1 VATLARDFGSSDPRT
16 PALLVCPECDL
27 VQRVPA
33 GGTWGAIAC
42 CRCGATLC
50 RRIPRA
56 LDTTLALMVAAAVLF
71 VIANV
76 TPVMSLDMQGRHNE
90 ATLLGI
96 AKALHGAGMTPV
108 ALLVA
113 LTVIVMPGL
122 EILAMLWLLVPLRLG
137 LAPEGLHVVSRTLA
151 AVRPWAMVEVFTLAA
166 LVSIGRLGHLAD
178 LHLGVAFWA
187 MGALMFVFALTDTVF
202 DEHVLWEHAAA
213 LGQRPPAA
221 GLRRVRK
228 PDSLARTTALLV
240 AAYALYLPAN
250 LLPILETGEIGGAK
264 ASDTILSGVVKLWHG
279 GWWPLAVVILIA
291 SIVIPFAKLVVLTG
305 LVVSVRRG
313 GAARLR
319 GRTRLYRLVDVIG
332 KWSMIDIYVG
342 GLLVGLVQF
351 EAFASVAPGPAAL
364 AFGAVV
370 VLTMLASQS
379 FDPRLLWDAA
389 GARRG

>member
-1 VATLARDFGSSDPRT
+1 VATLARDFGSSDPGT
-16 PALLVCPECDL
+16 PVLLACPECDL

-33 GGTWGAIAC
+33 GGAWGAIAC

-50 RRIPRA
+50 RRMPGA
-56 LDTTLALMVAAAVLF
+56 LDTTLALMIAAAVLF
-71 VIANV
+71 LIANAY
-76 TPVMSLDMQGRHNE
+76 PVMSLDMQGRHND
-90 ATLLGI
+90 ATLI
-96 AKALHGAGMTPV
+96 EMARSLHEAGMPAV
-108 ALLVA
+108 AILVA

-137 LAPEGLHVVSRTLA
+137 LAPQGLHLVARTLA
-151 AVRPWAMVEVFTLAA
+151 AVRPWAMAEVFTLAA

-187 MGALMFVFALTDTVF
+187 MGALMLLFALADTIF
-202 DEHVLWEHAAA
+202 DEHALWERAAA
-213 LGQRPPAA
+213 LGHRRPGAD
-221 GLRRVRK
+221 LRRGRK
-228 PDSLARTTALLV
+228 PDSVARTTALLIS
-240 AAYALYLPAN
+240 AYVLYLPAN

-264 ASDTILSGVVKLWHG
+264 AADTIMSGVVKLWHG
-279 GWWPLAVVILIA
+279 GWWPLAVVILVA
-291 SIVIPFAKLVVLTG
+291 SILIPFAKLAVLTW
-305 LVVSVRRG
+305 LAVSVRRRS
-313 GAARLR
+313 AARLR

-332 KWSMIDIYVG
+332 KWSMVDIYVG
-342 GLLVGLVQF
+342 ALLVGLVQF
-351 EAFASVAPGPAAL
+351 EPLATVSPGPAAV